1 MSCDVYLEQ
10 CTVKAASCDIDL
22 IEQRTVKAM
31 SCDVD
36 LKQYIIKALSS
47 VSSHFR
53 NVIMWVTCEQHK
65 NPLLEGVGLMPVGA
79 FAGNM
84 SLRLYPG

>member
-1 MSCDVYLEQ
+1 MF
-10 CTVKAASCDIDL
+10 TVKAL
-22 IEQRTVKAM
+22 

-65 NPLLEGVGLMPVGA
+65 NPLLEGVGPVPMGV
-79 FAGNM
+79 
-84 SLRLYPG
+84 LRVLNNKNSSGLELQR

>member
-1 MSCDVYLEQ
+1 MV
-10 CTVKAASCDIDL
+10 TVKAL
-22 IEQRTVKAM
+22 

-36 LKQYIIKALSS
+36 LKQYIINAVSS

-53 NVIMWVTCEQHK
+53 NVIMCVTCEQHK